1 MAFAVDGLIFDGDD
15 IVLPFMTACGIDTPD
30 GTPLVSVGIAER
42 GEIVAGA
49 YFTAHHPGRDITV
62 SAACRGAGLSTGKR
76 IPRFYAWAF
85 GYFDVPRITAEI
97 DEINMASRCL
107 CEGLGFRLEGIKRR
121 AGHQGRNVIVYGLLK
136 EDLKYGRR

>member
-1 MAFAVDGLIFDGDD
+1 MAFVLNGLVLDGNDL
-15 IVLPFMTACGIDTPD
+15 VLPFMASCGVDTPD
-30 GTPLVSVGIAER
+30 GVPVVSVGIAER

-62 SAACRGAGLSTGKR
+62 SAACRGAGLSAGKR
-76 IPRFYAWAF
+76 IPRFYTWAF
-85 GYFDVPRITAEI
+85 GHFQVPRITAEI
-97 DEINMASRCL
+97 DESNSASCRL

-121 AGHQGRNVIVYGLLK
+121 AGHNGRNVIVYGLLK